1 MAFRVNNQRRLLID
15 SAGNSRPMNAP
26 MSMAPIKP
34 LPFKAIEHI
43 KKSTDSSPQTLSGVK
58 GLAANAP
65 GLLKD
70 ISGVKDSLT
79 GLTEA
84 KTALGLKE
92 TALLAGDKTQLAGM
106 KDAKD
111 LVKDAKGVAGG
122 DIAGVVTGVLGSV
135 IKDKKTSATFSG
147 ISGGIKAGAVLGLP
161 GMAVGAAIGGVTG
174 FLGAKK
180 EEQDAKKA
188 KEDEKIAL
196 DAANKKIDDANK
208 LGVAKHNETSRAYA
222 YQNAGQ
228 SAQYFNDG
236 GELILP
242 IYKIEPSEK
251 LIILT
256 PRKVPVFKL
265 GGKVNFDK
273 ENVILDGPSH
283 DEVNSTGVKGDKGI
297 PVVGAKRE
305 KVAEIESEE
314 LVLNTGAMTAIDALR
329 EKIKAGDTKALKK
342 LGKLIKKEL
351 TENTHDYRELE
362 D

>member
-43 KKSTDSSPQTLSGVK
+43 KKSTDSSPQTLSGVQ
-58 GLAANAP
+58 GLAASAP
-65 GLLKD
+65 GLLK
-70 ISGVKDSLT
+70 
-79 GLTEA
+79 EA
-84 KTALGLKE
+84 KGLKGSLSKLKE
-92 TALLAGDKTQLAGM
+92 A
-106 KDAKD
+106 KDALSTAKDAGAGVEGLKDAAD
-111 LVKDAKGVAGG
+111 LVKGAKGTAAAGVAGLA
-122 DIAGVVTGVLGSV
+122 AGVAGSFVKDPNAKKVLNSV
-135 IKDKKTSATFSG
+135 SNG
-147 ISGGIKAGAVLGLP
+147 ISTGMKVAGPLGGLVFGIGSGLVSIVKNRRDE
-161 GMAVGAAIGGVTG
+161 MKVQE
-174 FLGAKK
+174 AKK
-180 EEQDAKKA
+180 EEQ
-188 KEDEKIAL
+188 IAL
-196 DAANKKIDDANK
+196 DAANKEIDDANK
-208 LGVAKHNETSRAYA
+208 LSKAKHGETTRAYA
-222 YQNAGQ
+222 YNNLSQNQ
-228 SAQYFNDG
+228 PPAQYFNDG